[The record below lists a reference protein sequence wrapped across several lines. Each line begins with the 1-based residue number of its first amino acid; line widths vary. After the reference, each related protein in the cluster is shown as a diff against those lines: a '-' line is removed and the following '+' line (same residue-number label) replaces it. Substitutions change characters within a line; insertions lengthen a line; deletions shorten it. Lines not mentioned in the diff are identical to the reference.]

1 MRDGDIMLITDV
13 MQREMGPVHIQLQS
27 HVHETKVRGYDKVV
41 WEASRCELYLLHVEH
56 DDQQDVPV
64 LTFDIDSLGPRSE
77 RRSVLEHSGVSA
89 PPGSTAGFLPAG
101 STLFNS
107 VIQHDCRV
115 QPPH

>member
-1 MRDGDIMLITDV
+1 MFMKPRSGVT
-13 MQREMGPVHIQLQS
+13 
-27 HVHETKVRGYDKVV
+27 VRLF
-41 WEASRCELYLLHVEH
+41 EASRCELYLLHVEH

-64 LTFDIDSLGPRSE
+64 LTFDIDSLG
-77 RRSVLEHSGVSA
+77 LEHSGVSA
-89 PPGSTAGFLPAG
+89 AELGSDQPPGSTAGFLPAG